1 MKIQMTTDISFCEQ
15 RRLTQLYNIPLAR
28 FTPVNP
34 YSSGYTKFQLDMR
47 RKTEILKYSPNK
59 SSTQTNNL
67 TKKERFALLSRGG
80 KNSLSPESI
89 NSCESLPTP
98 TSSSNVPGP
107 IMLLKYDTNIPLYNY
122 SDFNTRSYP
131 DFVPTDETP
140 WQFISMQN
148 ELIYDNG
155 TSSIYYL
162 IINNYVD
169 QPRYNYTIIVPTGFS
184 IGGTIPNSYVPP
196 IDFSG
201 GIMQLNV
208 TEATLSVYY
217 SDNLVTTS
225 SATSLENAKMKIIVP
240 VNNGTRPFNAM
251 RFIGNLQFNNIQL
264 YTAPTYVYKFSLTVN
279 ITITP
284 TTNVVSYLA
293 VIANMTSSGSS
304 STGCIILD
312 SLTSDIN
319 SGSSIS
325 GI

>member
-1 MKIQMTTDISFCEQ
+1 MTTDISFCEQ
-15 RRLTQLYNIPLAR
+15 RRLTQLYNVPLAR

-34 YSSGYTKFQLDMR
+34 YSSGFTKFQLDMR

-67 TKKERFALLSRGG
+67 TKKEKFALLSRSS
-80 KNSLSPESI
+80 KNYLSQSSV

-107 IMLLKYDTNIPLYNY
+107 IMLLKYDKNVPLYNY

-148 ELIYDNG
+148 VLIYDNG
-155 TSSIYYL
+155 TSPLYYL

-169 QPRYNYTIIVPTGFS
+169 QPTYNYTIVVPVG
-184 IGGTIPNSYVPP
+184 ICIAGKIPNSYVPP
-196 IDFSG
+196 TDFSG

-217 SDNLVTTS
+217 SDKIVTTAS
-225 SATSLENAKMKIIVP
+225 PTSLENAKMKIIVP
-240 VNNGTRPFNAM
+240 VNVAGSFNAM

-284 TTNVVSYLA
+284 INTNVVNYLA
-293 VIANMTSSGSS
+293 VIANITSSGSRS
-304 STGCIILD
+304 SGCIILD
-312 SLTSDIN
+312 SPTTDIN
-319 SGSSIS
+319 SGASIS